1 MSRTDAGSQ
10 PTAHDQAP
18 GEQPGNAVAGHRRFT
33 LGDHG
38 LWSRVLL
45 ARWSWILLMTIG
57 VTAGAAALSEMQTP
71 MYEARS
77 EVAVYPASS
86 AGSSALSSVLMGTEK
101 RTASSGAVLSIA
113 SQSLLISESKLQRG
127 LSISIPV
134 DTDLLVISFSDPDPQ
149 MAQSVAEG
157 VAQAYVAYRTW
168 KAPPIAT
175 GNTSTTP
182 PTAGAVQ
189 VVVITDAALPT
200 SPVGPNRLLIVG
212 AAAILGLALGI
223 GVALIRD
230 EMDDGLRGPLDLQ
243 TQANTQVLAQIP
255 AFRGK
260 RPSIADGLVIVRNP
274 SSPIAEAYRNLRT
287 RVLQVAAW
295 RRANMLL
302 VTSPGRED
310 KTTVA
315 ANLAAALALSGR
327 RVVLVCADLR
337 CGRTH
342 APFGLDNRL
351 GLVDLLNGDAK
362 LADAL
367 RRTEVP
373 GLQLLPGGAAPPDPS
388 SVLQST
394 AFRKLLGELGSE
406 ADFVVID
413 APPVLGSADI
423 AALAELGAM
432 ILLVA
437 DARASSRAEV
447 RTATHELGHVRD
459 DLIGCVLDN
468 VGRAR
473 SLRQPSKPA
482 AMIDKEAARTSSE
495 QGSGEAG
502 DQNIITEPADSDR
515 SIKAAPAE
523 NARSANR
530 KRR

>member
-1 MSRTDAGSQ
+1 M
-10 PTAHDQAP
+10 
-18 GEQPGNAVAGHRRFT
+18 
-33 LGDHG
+33 
-38 LWSRVLL
+38 
-45 ARWSWILLMTIG
+45 
-57 VTAGAAALSEMQTP
+57 
-71 MYEARS
+71 
-77 EVAVYPASS
+77 
-86 AGSSALSSVLMGTEK
+86 
-101 RTASSGAVLSIA
+101 
-113 SQSLLISESKLQRG
+113 
-127 LSISIPV
+127 
-134 DTDLLVISFSDPDPQ
+134 
-149 MAQSVAEG
+149 
-157 VAQAYVAYRTW
+157 
-168 KAPPIAT
+168 
-175 GNTSTTP
+175 
-182 PTAGAVQ
+182 Q

-394 AFRKLLGELGSE
+394 AFRKLLDELGNE

-437 DARASSRAEV
+437 DARASTRAEV

-482 AMIDKEAARTSSE
+482 AMIDKEAARTSSQ